1 MCCVEG
7 AGTQRGR
14 EEGQED
20 VRQEIRKEGRWEGRR
35 GKGKEEGRREEGKEG
50 KREEGRKEGRVPISQ
65 TLQVWT
71 WSRLVTW
78 GFPGSSD
85 GKESACSAGDLGSIP
100 GLGRSPGE
108 GNGNP
113 LQYLRLKNPMDR
125 GAWWA
130 LQSMG
135 LKGQTRLSD

>member
-14 EEGQED
+14 EEGKED

-85 GKESACSAGDLGSIP
+85 GKESACSAGDLGLIP
-100 GLGRSPGE
+100 GLGRSPEKEIQPTTVFLPG
-108 GNGNP
+108 
-113 LQYLRLKNPMDR
+113 K
-125 GAWWA
+125 
-130 LQSMG
+130 SH
-135 LKGQTRLSD
+135 GQRSLVGYSPWGHESDTT